1 MYKMQNLN
9 LNYNFSVAPMMGVT
23 TSSARYMYRLI
34 SSEAILFTE
43 MIASQALYRGDH
55 EKLLKKQSLE
65 SPVVLQVGGSNSDL
79 LRYSTNLA
87 NQYSY
92 QGINLNVG
100 CPSKKVS
107 QGKMGACLMKEA
119 SLVKECVSSMI
130 KESSIDV
137 SLKCRIGV
145 DEFESYDFFKEFIS
159 IVAES
164 GCKII
169 FVHARKAFLKGLDP
183 KKNRTI
189 PPLKYEFVHQIK
201 QDYPDL
207 KFIMN
212 GGLNSIEECHTQL
225 KYVDGVMVGRAI
237 QANPFFLEKIDN
249 EFYGKDLK
257 TIDKIFIVKK
267 YFNYIKNNVESVS
280 TYELLSPLLALCF
293 GVPGSKKFKQQV
305 NDLIRAR
312 DIKSLENT
320 YLNLLAA

>member
-1 MYKMQNLN
+1 MQNLN

-79 LRYSTNLA
+79 LRYSTDLA

-119 SLVKECVSSMI
+119 NLVKECVSSMI

-159 IVAES
+159 TVAES

-257 TIDKIFIVKK
+257 TIDKIFIVRK
-267 YFNYIKNNVESVS
+267 YFNYIKNNVELVS

-312 DIKSLENT
+312 DIKSLEDT

>member
-1 MYKMQNLN
+1 MKELN
-9 LNYNFSVAPMMGVT
+9 LKYDFSVAPMMGVT

-55 EKLLKKQSLE
+55 KKLLKKQSLE
-65 SPVVLQVGGSNSDL
+65 NPTVLQVGGSDTEL
-79 LRYSTNLA
+79 LKYSTNLA
-87 NQYSY
+87 NQFDY

-119 SLVKECVSSMI
+119 DLVKECISDMI
-130 KESSIDV
+130 KESSADV

-145 DEFESYDFFKEFIS
+145 DEFESYNFFKNFIS
-159 IVAES
+159 IIAES
-164 GCKII
+164 GCKLI

-183 KKNRTI
+183 KKNRTV

-201 QDYPDL
+201 KDFPNI
-207 KFIMN
+207 KFVIN
-212 GGLNSIEECHTQL
+212 GGLNSIEDCHKQL
-225 KYVDGVMVGRAI
+225 KHVDGVMVGRSI
-237 QANPFFLEKIDN
+237 QANPFFLENIDN
-249 EFYGKDLK
+249 EFYGKDLRSINK
-257 TIDKIFIVKK
+257 VFIVKK
-267 YFNYIKNNVESVS
+267 YFDYIKDNIESVS

-312 DIKSLENT
+312 DVKRLEDT
-320 YLNLLAA
+320 YINLIAA

>member
-1 MYKMQNLN
+1 MQNLN

-159 IVAES
+159 TVAES

-189 PPLKYEFVHQIK
+189 PPLKYEFVYQIK

>member
-1 MYKMQNLN
+1 MKNLN

-87 NQYSY
+87 NKYSY

-159 IVAES
+159 TVAES

>member
-1 MYKMQNLN
+1 MQNLN

-87 NQYSY
+87 NKYSY

-159 IVAES
+159 TVAES

-207 KFIMN
+207 KFIIN